1 MSDVKAVM
9 ETQDE
14 MTRMRMLKLLLL
26 LLMIMIMI
34 CEGRPGFAE
43 HHGYDQKKV
52 KMSTAM
58 INQQSVKPTKCC
70 LTCCLY

>member
-34 CEGRPGFAE
+34 CEGRQDLPSIT
-43 HHGYDQKKV
+43 D
-52 KMSTAM
+52 MTRRRSR
-58 INQQSVKPTKCC
+58 
-70 LTCCLY
+70 